1 MLCPGFE
8 FFKVVADVIV
18 FFFFTPIQS
27 ELSLWPLVTTC
38 MRCRQFDRFL
48 FINFSLYVPLQA
60 SWTMFTSRVQTTN
73 YNPNQIN
80 NIHGCKQ
87 QVATQF
93 WSFGRS
99 KQIYTWH
106 ITLILYK
113 QDKKHLLVICF
124 PVSHLHC
131 VHFAKVS
138 VTQKP
143 PQRTI
148 KQKDVRMGELITE
161 IMVCNAWWVNLT

>member
-1 MLCPGFE
+1 M
-8 FFKVVADVIV
+8 FFFTFIIHLILQTTIFWQVSVVPRVWIFQSGSWCNC

-38 MRCRQFDRFL
+38 MWCRQFDRFL

-138 VTQKP
+138 VTQKTP
-143 PQRTI
+143 HKEP
-148 KQKDVRMGELITE
+148 
-161 IMVCNAWWVNLT
+161 